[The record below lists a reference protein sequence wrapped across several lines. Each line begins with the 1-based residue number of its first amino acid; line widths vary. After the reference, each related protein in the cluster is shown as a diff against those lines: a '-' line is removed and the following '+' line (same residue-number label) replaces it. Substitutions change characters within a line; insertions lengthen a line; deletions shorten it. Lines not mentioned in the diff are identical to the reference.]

1 MGKDE
6 AKAIRGVWERIPGSN
21 VWWVRFRDAHG
32 KLRREKVGRKA
43 DAVDLLNK
51 RRNERRVGVKMPD
64 NLRNAGLRL
73 SVLADDIETYS
84 KAHHRD
90 QKHILSRL
98 KKIRESFGERVAD
111 SITPQ
116 EIDGWLTKN
125 TKKPGT
131 SNRYRALFSLV
142 FREALRNGKVK
153 GNPARLVRQKRE
165 ENGVIRWLKD
175 VEDVALRTVL
185 EQHYPKKI
193 PELDIALGTGMR
205 LSEQYGLTWGAVDLT
220 HKEIRLSK
228 TKNYSGRT
236 IPMNSTVQSAFAEI
250 RSRVPKAKKTEAV
263 FDQLPRSWWED
274 ALEKSGVVDFRWH
287 DCRHTFC
294 SRLAMK
300 GVNLKAIQVL
310 AGHKTI
316 TMTARYAHLDD
327 AALRAAVDLIASK

>member
-1 MGKDE
+1 MRKDE

-21 VWWVRFRDAHG
+21 VWWIRYRDVNG
-32 KLRREKVGRKA
+32 KLRREKVGRKG

-64 NLRNAGLRL
+64 NLRNAGIRL
-73 SVLADDIETYS
+73 GVLADDIEAYS

-98 KKIRESFGERVAD
+98 KKIREDFGERVAD
-111 SITPQ
+111 GITPQ
-116 EIDGWLTKN
+116 EIDAWLTKN
-125 TKKPGT
+125 TRMPGT
-131 SNRYRALFSLV
+131 SNRYRALFSLI

-153 GNPARLVRQKRE
+153 GNPARLVQQKRE
-165 ENGVIRWLKD
+165 GNGVIRWLTD
-175 VEDVALRTVL
+175 AEEAALRPVL

-205 LSEQYGLTWGAVDLT
+205 LSEQYGLTWGAVDLV
-220 HKEIRLSK
+220 HKEIRLAK

-236 IPMNSTVQSAFAEI
+236 IPMNSTVHAAIAEL
-250 RSRVPKAKKTEAV
+250 RGRVLKPKKNDAV
-263 FDQLPRSWWED
+263 FTQLPRSWWED
-274 ALEKSGVVDFRWH
+274 ALAKCGVTDFRWH

>member
-1 MGKDE
+1 
-6 AKAIRGVWERIPGSN
+6 
-21 VWWVRFRDAHG
+21 VWWIRFRDADG

-43 DAVDLLNK
+43 DAIDLLNK

-64 NLRNAGLRL
+64 SLRNAGVRL
-73 SVLADDIETYS
+73 NLLADDIETYS

-90 QKHILSRL
+90 QKHVLSRL
-98 KKIRESFGERVAD
+98 KKIREDFGERVAD
-111 SITPQ
+111 GITPQ
-116 EIDGWLTKN
+116 EIDAWLTKN

-131 SNRYRALFSLV
+131 SNRYRALFSLI

-153 GNPARLVRQKRE
+153 GNPARLVQQKRE
-165 ENGVIRWLKD
+165 ENGVIRWLTD
-175 VEDVALRTVL
+175 AEDVALRTVL
-185 EQHYPKKI
+185 EEHFPKKI

-205 LSEQYGLTWGAVDLT
+205 LSEQYGLTWGTVDLV

-228 TKNYSGRT
+228 TKNYSSRT
-236 IPMNSTVQSAFAEI
+236 IPMNSSVLAAFTEL
-250 RSRVPKAKKTEAV
+250 RGRVPRAKKSEAV
-263 FDQLPRSWWED
+263 FKQLPRIWWED
-274 ALEKSGVVDFRWH
+274 AIQKSGIVDFRWH

-316 TMTARYAHLDD
+316 AMTARYAHLDD